1 MVNMEPKSEV
11 VIRQHDYL
19 SGRVLF
25 VNAAT
30 DDLLSNLAHNIEA
43 SIWTWNYNEF
53 QYFQNQ
59 QAKVHFGTDLPEAEF
74 DQAVVFVPKS
84 KELLNYILHNLV
96 SRLAVGASIFLVGE
110 KKGGVERAAKQLQP
124 YGQAIKLDS
133 ARHCQMWQLTTD
145 KTVTAKPLAEW
156 AQVYNVPTPA
166 GELSICALPGVF
178 SQNRLDIGTGV
189 LLPYLK
195 QVTSG
200 KIADFGC
207 GAGVIS
213 AYLSKLNPKNRIF
226 ALDVDAFA
234 LASTRMTFEKNNLPL
249 EQLEIKAVTG
259 IEDAPLF
266 LHAIV
271 SNPPFHQG
279 IQTDYNASETL
290 CKTARRHLKS
300 GGELWIVANRFL
312 NYPLLI
318 EQSFSQCTTKAD
330 QQGFKVLFANTQKSS
345 KE

>member
-1 MVNMEPKSEV
+1 MEPKSEV

-25 VNAAT
+25 VNAPT
-30 DDLLSNLAHNIEA
+30 DDLLSNLAHDIEPLL
-43 SIWTWNYNEF
+43 WTWDYNEF
-53 QYFQNQ
+53 QFFQNQ
-59 QAKVHFGTDLPEAEF
+59 QANVHFGVDLPEGSF

-96 SRLAVGASIFLVGE
+96 SRLAKGASIFLVGE
-110 KKGGVERAAKQLQP
+110 KKSGVERAAKQLQP
-124 YGQAIKLDS
+124 YGPTLKLDS
-133 ARHCQMWQLTTD
+133 ARHCQMWQMTIES
-145 KTVTAKPLAEW
+145 TVKAKALADW
-156 AQVYNVPTPA
+156 VQKYTVSTPK
-166 GELSICALPGVF
+166 GDLIICALPGVF
-178 SQNRLDIGTGV
+178 SQNRLDIGTAV
-189 LLPYLK
+189 LLPFLS

-234 LASTRMTFEKNNLPL
+234 LASTKMTFEKNNLPL
-249 EQLEIKAVTG
+249 EQLEIKAVSG

-279 IQTDYNASETL
+279 IHTDYNASETL

-318 EQSFSQCTTKAD
+318 EQNFSRCTTKAD
-330 QQGFKVLFANTQKSS
+330 QQGFKVLFANTQKNL